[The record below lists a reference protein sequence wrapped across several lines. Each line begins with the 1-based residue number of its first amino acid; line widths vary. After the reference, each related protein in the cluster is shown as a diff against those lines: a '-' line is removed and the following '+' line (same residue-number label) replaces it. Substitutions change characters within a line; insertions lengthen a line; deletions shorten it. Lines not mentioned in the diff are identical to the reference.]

1 MNQLPLVD
9 SSACCDIANALVAG
23 KLNPQQALAR
33 TSIWSALS
41 RFASRDMSET
51 YPGLLADRKQNKF
64 ACPSKCGAMRRR
76 AGVAPRKNS
85 TSFSRCNGDRVRMRQ
100 FLSERNLAST
110 ISKNQSCRVDSLS
123 WRCRF
128 WQYPRRSNRP
138 ACKGLRKLLD
148 RSKRKMKALLKRET
162 KPGLWLEEVPMP
174 TIGINDVL
182 IRVDRTGICGT
193 DLHIYKWDEWARK
206 TIPVPMVVGHEFVGE
221 IAEVGSNV
229 KDFFAGEVVS
239 GEGHVVCGRCRN
251 CLAGRRHLCAHT
263 EGIGVNRPG
272 AFADYL
278 ALPVTNVWHHDPSID
293 RDVAAIFDPFG
304 NAVHTGLSFPVLGED
319 VLITGAG
326 PVRIMAA
333 AGVRHPR
340 RPPAVITGGHPYWL
354 RPAAQLGG
362 AIVFGVRTG
371 NLP

>member
-148 RSKRKMKALLKRET
+148 RSKRKLSQSLARGPETEKASGSIET
-162 KPGLWLEEVPMP
+162 ENESPVK
-174 TIGINDVL
+174 
-182 IRVDRTGICGT
+182 
-193 DLHIYKWDEWARK
+193 ARNQ
-206 TIPVPMVVGHEFVGE
+206 TRFVVGRGPHAGDRHQRR
-221 IAEVGSNV
+221 ADPGGSR
-229 KDFFAGEVVS
+229 
-239 GEGHVVCGRCRN
+239 GH
-251 CLAGRRHLCAHT
+251 LRH
-263 EGIGVNRPG
+263 
-272 AFADYL
+272 
-278 ALPVTNVWHHDPSID
+278 
-293 RDVAAIFDPFG
+293 
-304 NAVHTGLSFPVLGED
+304 
-319 VLITGAG
+319 
-326 PVRIMAA
+326 
-333 AGVRHPR
+333 
-340 RPPAVITGGHPYWL
+340 
-354 RPAAQLGG
+354 RPAHLQMGRLGD
-362 AIVFGVRTG
+362 
-371 NLP
+371 P